1 MKYLEQTT
9 TENKRF
15 VDYLKGS
22 LIFIFFNF
30 IGQIPLSLYI
40 ISQSDLVGEFTSHQD
55 LFSKLPSNPTLFLI
69 LLPFAVVLPFIYL
82 VVTRLHQRSFLSLIT
97 YRDRVDY
104 KKILFSFFLW
114 GTVSALMVIFDY
126 MMSPED
132 YVWNFKPLT
141 FLILLLISV
150 VMIPLQTSMEE
161 LIFRG
166 YLMQGFGVL
175 FKNRWMPLL
184 ITSILFGLLH
194 IWNPE
199 IDKLGIHL
207 IWYYIGTGL
216 FLGVITLMDEGI
228 ELALGFHAAN
238 NLVTAL
244 LVTASWTAF
253 QTESLL
259 IDNSEPSLGMEL
271 IFTLAVIYPLLALI
285 FAKKYQW
292 KNWTAQLTHKFE

>member
-1 MKYLEQTT
+1 MRYLEQTKI
-9 TENKRF
+9 ENKRF
-15 VDYLKGS
+15 IDYLKGS
-22 LIFIFFNF
+22 LIFVFFHI

-40 ISQSDLVGEFTSHQD
+40 ISQSDIVEGVHTQQD
-55 LFSKLPSNPTLFLI
+55 LFNNLPSNLTLFLV
-69 LLPFAVVLPFIYL
+69 LLPFAVVLPFVYL
-82 VVTRLHQRSFLSLIT
+82 VVTRLHDQSILSLIT
-97 YRDRVDY
+97 ARNRVDY
-104 KKILFSFFLW
+104 KKIFFSFMLW
-114 GTVSALMVIFDY
+114 GSVSTLMVFFDY
-126 MMSPED
+126 WISPED
-132 YVWNFKPLT
+132 FTWNFKPLT
-141 FLILLLISV
+141 FLTLFLISI
-150 VMIPLQTSMEE
+150 VMIPLQTTLEE
-161 LIFRG
+161 IIFRG

-184 ITSILFGLLH
+184 TSSTLFGLLH

-216 FLGVITLMDEGI
+216 FLGLITLMDEGL

-259 IDNSEPSLGMEL
+259 IDNSEPSLGVEL
-271 IFTLAVIYPLLALI
+271 VITLLLIYPLIVFI
-285 FAKKYQW
+285 FAKKYKW
-292 KNWTAQLTHKFE
+292 KNWLSQLTNKF

>member
-15 VDYLKGS
+15 IDYIKGS

-30 IGQIPLSLYI
+30 FGQIPLSLYI

-55 LFSKLPSNPTLFLI
+55 LFSKLPSNLALFLI

-82 VVTRLHQRSFLSLIT
+82 VVTRLHQRSFISLIT
-97 YRDRVDY
+97 PRDRVDY
-104 KKILFSFFLW
+104 NKILFSFFLW

-126 MMSPED
+126 IMSPED

-175 FKNRWMPLL
+175 FKNRLMPLL

-216 FLGVITLMDEGI
+216 FLGVITLMDEGL

-259 IDNSEPSLGMEL
+259 IDNSEPLLGMEL
-271 IFTLAVIYPLLALI
+271 IITLVVIYPLLAII
-285 FAKKYQW
+285 FAKKYKW
-292 KNWTAQLTHKFE
+292 KNWMAQLTNKF

>member
-15 VDYLKGS
+15 IDYIKGS

-30 IGQIPLSLYI
+30 FGQIPLSLYI

-55 LFSKLPSNPTLFLI
+55 LFSKLPSNLALFLI

-82 VVTRLHQRSFLSLIT
+82 VVTRLHQRSFISLIT
-97 YRDRVDY
+97 PRDRVDY
-104 KKILFSFFLW
+104 NKILFSFFLW

-126 MMSPED
+126 IMSPED

-141 FLILLLISV
+141 FLILLFVSV

-175 FKNRWMPLL
+175 FKNRLMPLL

-216 FLGVITLMDEGI
+216 FLGVITLMDEGL

-259 IDNSEPSLGMEL
+259 IDNSEPLLGMEL
-271 IFTLAVIYPLLALI
+271 IITLVVIYPLLAII
-285 FAKKYQW
+285 FAKKYKW
-292 KNWTAQLTHKFE
+292 KNWMAQLTNKF

>member
-15 VDYLKGS
+15 VDYIKGS

-30 IGQIPLSLYI
+30 LGQIPLSLYI

-55 LFSKLPSNPTLFLI
+55 LFSKLPSNLTLFLI

-82 VVTRLHQRSFLSLIT
+82 VVTRLHQRSFISLIT
-97 YRDRVDY
+97 PRDRVDY
-104 KKILFSFFLW
+104 NKILFSFFLW

-126 MMSPED
+126 IMSPED

-175 FKNRWMPLL
+175 FKNRLMPLL

-216 FLGVITLMDEGI
+216 FLGVITLMDEGL

-259 IDNSEPSLGMEL
+259 IDNSEPLLGMEL
-271 IFTLAVIYPLLALI
+271 IITLVVIYPLLAII
-285 FAKKYQW
+285 FAKKYKW
-292 KNWTAQLTHKFE
+292 KNWMAQLTNKF